1 MTEVL
6 APKMVLPTGSLSA
19 DEIRTEDSAPKICD
33 TVSLARVNLGP
44 SWIER
49 AGYLAEPEEEET
61 SRNC

>member
-6 APKMVLPTGSLSA
+6 APKMVSPTGSLSA
-19 DEIRTEDSAPKICD
+19 DEIRTEDSVPKICD
-33 TVSLARVNLGP
+33 RVSLARVNLGP

-49 AGYLAEPEEEET
+49 AGHLAEPEEET